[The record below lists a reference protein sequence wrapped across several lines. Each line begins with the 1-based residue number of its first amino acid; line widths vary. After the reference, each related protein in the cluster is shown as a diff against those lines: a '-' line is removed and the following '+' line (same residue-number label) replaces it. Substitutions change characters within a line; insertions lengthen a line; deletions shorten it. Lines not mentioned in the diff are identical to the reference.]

1 MLLMAWKALELVQSP
16 NPFGLEP
23 DQVLMNMWYLPSVAL
38 MIWPSQ

>member
-16 NPFGLEP
+16 NPFGLVP
-23 DQVLMNMWYLPSVAL
+23 GHVLMNMWYLPSAAR